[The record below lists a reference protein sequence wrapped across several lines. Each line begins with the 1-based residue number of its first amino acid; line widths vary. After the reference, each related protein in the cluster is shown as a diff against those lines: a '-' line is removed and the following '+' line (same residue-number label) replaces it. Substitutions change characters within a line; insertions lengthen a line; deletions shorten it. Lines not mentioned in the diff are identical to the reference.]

1 MAEFFLQNLWAD
13 YLLTAVAGLIFGYL
27 LCLIVFFIMKPV
39 RKEKNGKFLL
49 LNLGFIFLISLAVPF
64 IPRIFSFLL
73 PFIPMMTFYA
83 IPLLVIVERIIFAA
97 LLFFVM
103 YLIVRNDTHNRKKL
117 VIELALQSVLTCVGY
132 YLSSLVLFF
141 FVSFIM
147 AG

>member
-1 MAEFFLQNLWAD
+1 MAEFFLQNRWAD

-49 LNLGFIFLISLAVPF
+49 LNLGFIFLFSL
-64 IPRIFSFLL
+64 LL
-73 PFIPMMTFYA
+73 PHLPKMIFYPNY
-83 IPLLVIVERIIFAA
+83 ILVILEGIIFAA

-117 VIELALQSVLTCVGY
+117 LIELSLQSVLTCIGY
-132 YLSSLVLFF
+132 YLSRIVLSLVIAQ
-141 FVSFIM
+141 IM
-147 AG
+147 AK